1 MSDYLQKTAV
11 REIMH
16 RGVITCG
23 PDTPL
28 KEVARIM
35 NATDVHALFVVDE
48 RDVVLGVVSHWDM
61 LRAFDQDLYNV
72 KAADIMSAEV
82 RSIDPE
88 ARVADAVAMMLQQH
102 VHRLL
107 VAREEQGEKVPLGIV
122 STTDVIDAMWG
133 RPWLW
138 ERPATSKKEVE

>member
-1 MSDYLQKTAV
+1 MPDHLHKTPV

-16 RGVITCG
+16 RGVITCA

-48 RDVVLGVVSHWDM
+48 REVVLGVVSHMDM
-61 LRAFDQDLYNV
+61 LSAFGHDLHDQV
-72 KAADIMSAEV
+72 ARDIMTTEV
-82 RSIDPE
+82 LSIPPE
-88 ARVADAVAMMLQQH
+88 LPIADAVKIMLEQR

-107 VAREEQGEKVPLGIV
+107 VARDEGGEKIPVGIL

-138 ERPATSKKEVE
+138 ERPAMRKQEE